1 MAKRGRERERGRC
14 VVKGRGHVYTEVGG
28 VVVGQ
33 GVWYGRKWSWMRHVC
48 MCVYMCGVGVCEAW
62 TSAVANSRWLVLF
75 SLDRRG
81 GGGSPIDPHFSP
93 VCVCVCARVCVH
105 MRAWLQLL
113 QPGWANCQ
121 SCSSYTATYHITLL
135 RNVFNEIEILSHLS
149 EVSIWGL
156 SIPDIPD
163 KE

>member
-81 GGGSPIDPHFSP
+81 GGGGHVGPYFSP
-93 VCVCVCARVCVH
+93 GCVGGSPGGSWPELVTVLRALLPATAAR
-105 MRAWLQLL
+105 WP
-113 QPGWANCQ
+113 PGLCGKTRGEGNAKTPPNGK
-121 SCSSYTATYHITLL
+121 
-135 RNVFNEIEILSHLS
+135 RGREGG
-149 EVSIWGL
+149 GL
-156 SIPDIPD
+156 
-163 KE
+163 